1 MTPHGRSSWRS
12 RFHVDPLPRLVSS
25 TNEAL
30 RYQARRNLL
39 DDTDA
44 TPEAIREIPVV
55 RSYLHRQQ
63 PDGSWRYPGG
73 GKAYLRSS
81 ENYDQIETYRILT
94 ELVEKYVM
102 DRTHPS
108 IENATEYFFSV
119 QTDEG
124 DFRGIYGTQYTP
136 NYSAGIMELLIK
148 AGYAKDARIGQGF
161 RWLLSMRQ
169 HDGGWAIPVRTRKIK
184 FSPATLQQTEVVKPD
199 RDRPFSHLVTG
210 VVLRAF
216 AAHPVLRGSPEA
228 NHAGKLLASRLFKT
242 DPYPDRHTVE
252 YWEHVS
258 FPFWFTDAV
267 SALDSLSLVGF
278 SAKNQEVADALT
290 WFEHRQKPDGSFNL
304 RIVRGRDPDSN
315 LWIRFA
321 ICRIF
326 KRFYG
331 D

>member
-1 MTPHGRSSWRS
+1 MKTPCRSSWRS
-12 RFHVDPLPRLVSS
+12 RFRVDPLPRLVSS

-30 RYQARRNLL
+30 RYQVGRKLL

-55 RSYLHRQQ
+55 RSYLRRQQ

-73 GKAYLRSS
+73 GKAYLRSC
-81 ENYDQIETYRILT
+81 ENYNQLETYRILA
-94 ELVEKYVM
+94 ELVEKYAM
-102 DRTHPS
+102 DRTLPS
-108 IENATEYFFSV
+108 IENAAEYFFSV

-136 NYSAGIMELLIK
+136 NYSAGIMELLVK
-148 AGYAKDARIGQGF
+148 AGYAKDARIKRGF
-161 RWLLSMRQ
+161 RWLLSIRQ
-169 HDGGWAIPVRTRKIK
+169 HDGGWAIPVRTRRMK
-184 FSPATLQQTEVVKPD
+184 FSPATLQQAEVVKPD
-199 RDRPFSHLVTG
+199 RDRQFSHLVTG

-228 NHAGKLLASRLFKT
+228 RHAGKLLASRLFKA

-258 FPFWFTDAV
+258 FPFWFTDIV
-267 SALDSLSLVGF
+267 SALDSLSILGF
-278 SAKNQEVADALT
+278 SPEDLGIADALS
-290 WFEHRQKPDGSFNL
+290 FCVKRQKPDGSFNL
-304 RIVRGRDPDSN
+304 KIVRGRDPDSR
-315 LWIRFA
+315 LWICFA
-321 ICRIF
+321 VCRIF

-331 D
+331 